1 MTMTD
6 VRILNPQLLTDE
18 PLLISE
24 QYGKRNLSAWHVIS
38 NTWHMRCLSSN
49 SSETLALIL
58 NDQIYR
64 QVAYYEAWHLIITSN
79 PWKDATSI
87 STGTMYLVLLW

>member
-1 MTMTD
+1 
-6 VRILNPQLLTDE
+6 
-18 PLLISE
+18 
-24 QYGKRNLSAWHVIS
+24 
-38 NTWHMRCLSSN
+38 MRCLSSN

-87 STGTMYLVLLW
+87 STGTMYLVLLWEMTIFDLTAEYSYAPAIDHKSSL